1 MYKMEHLVSG
11 EWSEYSHKP
20 VFERQPLS
28 DGSAR
33 LLFGIPS
40 GDLTVVRA
48 LLRCMEAPFWLLY
61 VLKVPHGEQKAGRYE
76 SPLMVWRE
84 LDAFLDEFGAF
95 LVADARFD
103 LWISSPSSDS
113 RIVWDEHNLGYAY
126 GPLDSFESTIKGLGF
141 TTGRPRIPVPHSH
154 KFHPRFDPEA
164 EALLAHVAWRHSPPR
179 PEDEP

>member
-11 EWSEYSHKP
+11 EWCEYSHKP

-33 LLFGIPS
+33 LL
-40 GDLTVVRA
+40 L
-48 LLRCMEAPFWLLY
+48 
-61 VLKVPHGEQKAGRYE
+61 
-76 SPLMVWRE
+76 WRE

-154 KFHPRFDPEA
+154 KFHPRYDPEA
-164 EALLAHVAWRHSPPR
+164 ESLLAHVAWRYSPLR